1 MFIVQ
6 KMIIIRGLVLVTI
19 VSLTAM
25 SLTSLNKE
33 TMIWAQNYSNNETGS
48 NSVNLQTQN
57 LTMDTTEVTIV
68 EGAAALGN
76 KALSPDSINVKLGQ
90 NVSWTNGDSQFHT
103 VTSGTGPDDPN
114 VANEF
119 DSKALTPGEKFSHA
133 FNNESL
139 AGTDLAYFCQIHPT
153 MVGTITIDQI

>member
-6 KMIIIRGLVLVTI
+6 KMIIIRGLVLLTI

-25 SLTSLNKE
+25 SLTSLTKE

-57 LTMDTTEVTIV
+57 LTMDTTKVTIV
-68 EGAAALGN
+68 EGAAAL
-76 KALSPDSINVKLGQ
+76 
-90 NVSWTNGDSQFHT
+90 

>member
-19 VSLTAM
+19 VVLTAM
-25 SLTSLNKE
+25 SLTSLTKE

-76 KALSPDSINVKLGQ
+76 KA
-90 NVSWTNGDSQFHT
+90 
-103 VTSGTGPDDPN
+103 
-114 VANEF
+114 
-119 DSKALTPGEKFSHA
+119 FSHML
-133 FNNESL
+133 S
-139 AGTDLAYFCQIHPT
+139 
-153 MVGTITIDQI
+153 

>member
-19 VSLTAM
+19 VVLTAM
-25 SLTSLNKE
+25 SLTSLTKE

-48 NSVNLQTQN
+48 NGVNLQTQN

-76 KALSPDSINVKLGQ
+76 KA
-90 NVSWTNGDSQFHT
+90 
-103 VTSGTGPDDPN
+103 
-114 VANEF
+114 
-119 DSKALTPGEKFSHA
+119 FSHML
-133 FNNESL
+133 S
-139 AGTDLAYFCQIHPT
+139 
-153 MVGTITIDQI
+153 